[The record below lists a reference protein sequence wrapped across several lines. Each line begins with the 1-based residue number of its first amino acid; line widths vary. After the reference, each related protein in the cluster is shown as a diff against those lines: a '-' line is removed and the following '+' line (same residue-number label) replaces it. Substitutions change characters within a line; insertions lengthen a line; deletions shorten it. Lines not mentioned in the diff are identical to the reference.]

1 VSPREHWTLQDGER
15 LLAYG
20 AGEATR
26 NGHALL
32 ESRGFGDYALITTHR
47 ASASVPRLAE
57 LARVIAIAEPGLVVD
72 VAASLREQVSGHP
85 LVALGGGR
93 VIDVAKAMAAAR
105 GGGARAMAIPTT
117 LSGAEMTRG
126 HRHATGV
133 DEATPRVRCAVVVCD
148 PVLAAS
154 QPEPEL
160 AASAL
165 NALGHAFEGPC
176 TTAAHPVAELVAHDA
191 ARRLVGGFAG
201 AEPEREE
208 LALGALLAGYTID
221 SAGFGLH
228 HVMSQTLVRL
238 GLAGHGPANAVL
250 LAHTTGALAWRFPA
264 QHEALAE
271 ALGDDPATVAAR
283 LRERT
288 GATSLRDLGIDE
300 AALDRCA
307 DVAAERRELDHTPP
321 RADRAELWAI
331 YHAAL

>member
-1 VSPREHWTLQDGER
+1 VVRAFAWRDGER
-15 LLAYG
+15 LIRFGRGGSAEAVEVLGGPGYVLLTTPRAQ
-20 AGEATR
+20 ATLPAVGEAAAQVHHVGGET
-26 NGHALL
+26 
-32 ESRGFGDYALITTHR
+32 I
-47 ASASVPRLAE
+47 PE
-57 LARVIAIAEPGLVVD
+57 LAAEALTQTERGDGRV
-72 VAASLREQVSGHP
+72 
-85 LVALGGGR
+85 VALGGGR
-93 VIDVAKAMAAAR
+93 VIDVAKAVAAAR

-321 RADRAELWAI
+321 RADRAELWSI